1 MRNCRFSS
9 CTPSAP
15 KVLGLEYTNNN
26 KNHPV
31 GVAPMHHHQLL
42 IIFALLIFA
51 YGLVSRFA
59 ERNSITGPMV
69 FMTVGILGSSLAL
82 GFVHATPDMGPV
94 KLVAELALTLVL
106 FIDATMI
113 NRSVF
118 AGESRRIPVR
128 LLLIGLPLTMLLG
141 TLFGVWMFDGVGIW
155 AILLMALILSPT
167 DAALGQ
173 AVVKSEGVPI
183 RIRQSISIESGL
195 NDGIALPPILIVM
208 ALLGAEAGDHEG
220 AWLGFVIK
228 QVTLGPIVGLAVGW
242 IGGKLMQRMSDK
254 GWTEATFQ
262 RLSALPIAILAF
274 AFAESVEGNGFIAA
288 FVAGLGLT
296 SAITSEHVRHQ
307 VQEFGETEGT
317 QLILVVFLI
326 FGLAMV
332 PAAVPHWG
340 APELLY
346 ALLSLTVIRMLPVA
360 VSLTGLKMDW
370 PTIAFI
376 GWFGP
381 RGIAS
386 VLYLLMAVAAIGI
399 AGYERIMSV
408 IVLTILIS
416 VFAHGISALPLS
428 RLYGASRPSLDK

>member
-1 MRNCRFSS
+1 
-9 CTPSAP
+9 
-15 KVLGLEYTNNN
+15 
-26 KNHPV
+26 
-31 GVAPMHHHQLL
+31 MHHHQLL
-42 IIFALLIFA
+42 ILFALLIFA
-51 YGLVSRFA
+51 FGLVSKFA
-59 ERNSITGPMV
+59 ERNSVTGPMV
-69 FMTVGILGSSLAL
+69 FMTIGILGSSVAL
-82 GFVHATPDMGPV
+82 GFLHVTPDMGPV

-118 AGESRRIPVR
+118 SSESRRIPIR
-128 LLLIGLPLTMLLG
+128 LLLIGLPLTMVLG
-141 TLFGVWMFDGVGIW
+141 TLAGVWLFDGVSIW
-155 AILLMALILSPT
+155 AIILMALILSPT

-183 RIRQSISIESGL
+183 DIRQSISVESGL
-195 NDGIALPPILIVM
+195 NDGIALPPILIAM

-228 QVTLGPIVGLAVGW
+228 QVTLGPVVGLAVGW
-242 IGGKLMQRMSDK
+242 FGGKLMQKTSDL
-254 GWTEATFQ
+254 GWTEETFQ

-274 AFAESVEGNGFIAA
+274 VFAESVEGNGFIAA

-296 SAITSEHVRHQ
+296 AAITSTHVRHQ
-307 VQEFGETEGT
+307 VQEFGETEGM

-332 PAAVPHWG
+332 PAALPHWG
-340 APELLY
+340 VRELIY
-346 ALLSLTVIRMLPVA
+346 ALLSLTVLRMVPVA
-360 VSLTGLKMDW
+360 ISLTGLGLDRS
-370 PTIAFI
+370 TVAFV

-399 AGYERIMSV
+399 EGHERIMSV
-408 IVLTILIS
+408 IVLTIMIS
-416 VFAHGISALPLS
+416 VYAHGITATPFS
-428 RLYGASRPSLDK
+428 RRYGESRPSRDK